1 MVIDFKD
8 VDLKKRPTLIL
19 KNMDDRPIGA
29 LTHAIGLK
37 MDIHLAEVSEIT
49 FDYPYQV
56 NGTVLPEFEL
66 LTGLRIIDVQGYGQF
81 ILRNPEETS
90 DGVNRKKSCK
100 AYSLEYEFSNDTI
113 TLEEGTYNF
122 YNPVANSGSIM
133 SLIMEKMP
141 HWSVGTISENLVG
154 KYRTFSA
161 DGVSLYDFMTN
172 DLQQAYDCIFIFD
185 TYDRTVSAI
194 STADDV
200 TIQPVYLSERNLIKQ
215 IEIEENTD
223 DQTTVLDVYGADGVD
238 IRSVNPMGE
247 NRLYN
252 LDAYMNTSYFDP
264 PIIYKWNAWKTAF
277 ANSQDTYFI
286 LVMRMQSKV
295 AQLSTEQAML
305 NELNG
310 EMKGL
315 ESKLAVLLQGYAI
328 DPTDAHQGEI
338 DACNAE
344 ISAKKTEITAK
355 EAVIAGIE
363 DEISTLQGQLAEINE
378 GTSLSHFFTAEELLV
393 LRRYFKVG
401 SLTDSTFVVSDYGS
415 YSSPSVS
422 SDLTD
427 SDSTLTIVD
436 TDAKSVTDDSTVFYT
451 VHGGSVTTWCGDSLT
466 NDAATVSGEYLDD
479 NGDAADSSYSAY
491 IDYMPV
497 ASNSTYMLTC
507 DWTASSSV
515 RYLKVMEYD
524 SNDTFLRRSKRV
536 SLNTTDPSGTFS
548 TGSGTAKIR
557 ISIGDAGCVSNLNVY
572 PSTTAEIIKGT
583 LQTDPGAQ
591 DEDDTFTLSLYLNG
605 GMTDGSTEFG
615 PGTLTIS
622 GTFDSLT
629 TTGTGDDIT
638 GINMNTTSS
647 QLYLT
652 HEVTDYQKSSVAWE
666 LYDYAVTAME
676 RLAYPTYHFSVES
689 ANFLVLD
696 EFYEFAQNFKI
707 GDKIYLH
714 LPDGV
719 ISPVVIGASI
729 DFDDPSAFSIEFSD
743 SYTTNDKSFSL
754 ESLLDKAVSMGH
766 NLDLQ
771 QYNYSSFVNS
781 GANTSVKQFMDS
793 AIDTMK
799 NNIISGTGNEITI
812 DQTGIRARKSEN
824 GTYSDKQL
832 WISNNS
838 IMLTKD
844 AWDHAEVGIGEFKD
858 NSPGAASGA
867 TVYGIAAPLLVGRIL
882 TGNNLIIES
891 EKKDGG
897 VAVFKVDSEGASLH
911 NAAFNLY
918 GATGGRL
925 ELDPTIGFAG
935 GGNKNEL
942 LHYTDGSVDGIL
954 AADGGSITSV
964 ADISTS
970 SLSTTPKNLSF
981 WIDMNGG
988 AYFAGKIMATSGT
1001 FGGWTL
1007 DTNQLYSGS
1016 GTTYVALNSSA
1027 TSASNYAI
1035 WAGAESAASAPFSVK
1050 RDGTVTAK
1058 NGEFGNIKTEYV
1070 NQTQT
1075 TKIIDG
1081 ALTIA
1086 PASGTTGAGRIYAGS
1101 QVSGQTYHNFE
1112 VDADGN
1118 IYIYGNLYMKSGAI
1132 TWDNLDNSTG
1142 GPQDKIND
1150 ASTAAAAADSKATSA
1165 GSAALNVSN
1174 NLSKLAN
1181 GTYAGGTFID
1191 GTKIYSPE
1199 IYSNEFSVIPRTAGS
1214 GSTVTGGFSLYGNY
1228 NGNNYKFLNIYYF
1241 QSESPLIHFSSPA
1254 SASAEWDFTTTSL
1267 NGSTLNFPSGT
1278 GQKISIYGNMQ
1289 YASGT
1294 VDFSGA
1300 TVTGLSPTYSGA
1312 TFTGDIT
1319 LSNNASVKANAT
1331 HYFKASTSGVS
1342 MVSGGNQF
1350 YANNTYVIM
1359 QYGSEEKY
1367 IKVQSDGIH
1376 IKGSIIYD

>member
-1 MVIDFKD
+1 MVVDFKD

-49 FDYPYQV
+49 FDYPYQA

-133 SLIMEKMP
+133 SFIMEKMP

-252 LDAYMNTSYFDP
+252 LDAYMNTSYFDQS
-264 PIIYKWNAWKTAF
+264 IIDKWNAWKEAF
-277 ANSQDTYFI
+277 SDSQDSYFV

-328 DPTDAHQGEI
+328 DPTDAHQDEI

-344 ISAKKTEITAK
+344 IGAKKTEITAK
-355 EAVIAGIE
+355 ESDISSIESDIATI
-363 DEISTLQGQLAEINE
+363 QGDLADINE
-378 GTSLSHFFTAEELLV
+378 YVSFTSASRVDAFTDEELLV

-427 SDSTLTIVD
+427 SDSTLTI
-436 TDAKSVTDDSTVFYT
+436 TDAKVDSVTDDSTVFYT

-466 NDAATVSGEYLDD
+466 NDAATVSGKYLDD

-497 ASNSTYMLTC
+497 ESNSTYMLTC
-507 DWTASSSV
+507 DWTASSNV

-524 SNDTFLRRSKRV
+524 SSDTFLRRSKRV

-557 ISIGDAGCVSNLNVY
+557 ISIGDVGCVSNLNVY

-591 DEDDTFTLSLYLNG
+591 DEGNTFMLSLYLNG

-622 GTFDSLT
+622 GTFDSIT
-629 TTGTGDDIT
+629 ATDTGVS
-638 GINMNTTSS
+638 MNTTSS

-652 HEVTDYQKSSVAWE
+652 HEITDYQKYSVAWE
-666 LYDYAVTAME
+666 LYDYAVAAME

-696 EFYEFAQNFKI
+696 EFYNFAQNFKI
-707 GDKIYLH
+707 GDRIYLH

-812 DQTGIRARKSEN
+812 DQTGIRARKNEN

-858 NSPGAASGA
+858 NSPDAASGA

-897 VAVFKVDSEGASLH
+897 VSVFKVDSEGASLH

-935 GGNKNEL
+935 GGNKDEL

-954 AADGGSITSV
+954 AADGSSITSV

-1027 TSASNYAI
+1027 SSASNYAI

-1050 RDGTVTAK
+1050 RDGTIIAK
-1058 NGEFGNIKTEYV
+1058 NGEFGDIQVETV
-1070 NQTQT
+1070 TDPGTQT
-1075 TKIIDG
+1075 TTTTTSLVNPIYVGSGGCVRSG
-1081 ALTIA
+1081 AVQTV
-1086 PASGTTGAGRIYAGS
+1086 SGTRY
-1101 QVSGQTYHNFE
+1101 NFE
-1112 VDADGN
+1112 VDDQGN
-1118 IYIYGNLYMKSGAI
+1118 LTLYGNLTMPLNGKI
-1132 TWDNLDNSTG
+1132 TWGS
-1142 GPQDKIND
+1142 
-1150 ASTAAAAADSKATSA
+1150 
-1165 GSAALNVSN
+1165 GSAPGVAEADAI
-1174 NLSKLAN
+1174 AN
-1181 GTYAGGTFID
+1181 GDYSGGTFID
-1191 GTKIYSPE
+1191 GKKIYSPE
-1199 IYSNEFSVIPRTAGS
+1199 IYAQSFTVVSDQDS
-1214 GSTVTGGFSLYGNY
+1214 GTTDGGFYLYDSSNNERLAIHYYDTTGSQAVPTIQFTGKNGTHATWLFDSTMFSKVCSFYGTTNFSSGGSVNCEVTPTFY
-1228 NGNNYKFLNIYYF
+1228 NGATFAGGGSSTTYGSIITNGTSQTNNRGIQMQYDGTHYVKA
-1241 QSESPLIHFSSPA
+1241 SESGA
-1254 SASAEWDFTTTSL
+1254 AMYAGG
-1267 NGSTLNFPSGT
+1267 N
-1278 GQKISIYGNMQ
+1278 QIYVN
-1289 YASGT
+1289 S
-1294 VDFSGA
+1294 SGA
-1300 TVTGLSPTYSGA
+1300 TVVGGLNVNGGLTVARGST
-1312 TFTGDIT
+1312 IT
-1319 LSNNASVKANAT
+1319 NLEVVIGTARYPVTA
-1331 HYFKASTSGVS
+1331 VS
-1342 MVSGGNQF
+1342 
-1350 YANNTYVIM
+1350 A
-1359 QYGSEEKY
+1359 
-1367 IKVQSDGIH
+1367 
-1376 IKGSIIYD
+1376 